1 MDIQAIT
8 QILTLANTLEPSV
21 LKYIMTLM
29 EKAQGKTLEE
39 LTGEADSIWAQIKA
53 NADKELGTT

>member
-8 QILTLANTLEPSV
+8 QILTLANTLEPTV

-53 NADKELGTT
+53 NADK